1 MKGSCLMNKLLVIR
15 IVCVLLIVAAV
26 GLYVYGIVVNGD
38 SPTDNLA

>member
-1 MKGSCLMNKLLVIR
+1 MKGSCLMNKLLVIH
-15 IVCVLLIVAAV
+15 IICVLLIVAAV

>member
-1 MKGSCLMNKLLVIR
+1 MNKLLVIR

-38 SPTDNLA
+38 SPMDNLA